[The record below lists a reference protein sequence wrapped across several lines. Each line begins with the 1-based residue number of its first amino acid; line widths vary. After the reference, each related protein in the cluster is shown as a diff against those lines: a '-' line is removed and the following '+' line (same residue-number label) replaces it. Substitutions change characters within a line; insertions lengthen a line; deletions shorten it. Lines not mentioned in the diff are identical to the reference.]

1 MSNQITVEV
10 AWSEPGEAFLR
21 EVSVPA
27 DATVA
32 EAIEAAGVLERVT
45 EGAQGEVSVGIF
57 SKRAALSDRLQP
69 GDRVEIYRPLTVDPK
84 EARRLRAAA
93 RNKKRG

>member
-1 MSNQITVEV
+1 MSRRITVEV

-32 EAIEAAGVLERVT
+32 EAIEAAGVFDRIPEDT
-45 EGAQGEVSVGIF
+45 QGQVPVGIF
-57 SKRAALSDRLQP
+57 SKRVALSDRLQP

-93 RNKKRG
+93 RKKGNR